1 MPLDSTITLQRT
13 NSSHPDFHLLIPLL
27 DKDLVD
33 RYGELQTIY
42 DQYNHII
49 DINTVIIAYH
59 HNAPVGCGCFKQ
71 IDEHSVEIKRM
82 FVKPD
87 ARGLGIASAILSQ
100 LELWAWENGF
110 SYTVLETGDKQHE
123 AIALYQKLGY
133 AIIPNY
139 GQYAGM
145 ESSICMQKEL

>member
-1 MPLDSTITLQRT
+1 MPLDDTITLQRT
-13 NSSHPDFHLLIPLL
+13 NSSNPDFRLLIPLL
-27 DKDLVD
+27 DKELAD
-33 RYGELQTIY
+33 RYGELQAVY

-49 DINTVIIAYH
+49 DIDTVIIAYRDDT
-59 HNAPVGCGCFKQ
+59 PVGCGCFKQ

-87 ARGLGIASAILSQ
+87 ERGKGIASAILSQ

-110 SYTVLETGDKQHE
+110 SYTMLETGDKQHE

-133 AIIPNY
+133 VTIPNY

>member
-1 MPLDSTITLQRT
+1 MPLDNTITLQRS
-13 NSSHPDFHLLIPLL
+13 NSSNPDFRFLIPLL
-27 DKDLVD
+27 DKELAD
-33 RYGELQTIY
+33 RYGELQAVY
-42 DQYNHII
+42 DQYNQII
-49 DINTVIIAYH
+49 NIDTVIIAYRDDT
-59 HNAPVGCGCFKQ
+59 PVGCGCFKQ

-82 FVKPD
+82 FVKP
-87 ARGLGIASAILSQ
+87 AERGLGIASAILSQ

-110 SYTVLETGDKQHE
+110 SYTLLETGDKQHE

>member
-1 MPLDSTITLQRT
+1 MPLDNSITLQRT
-13 NSSHPDFHLLIPLL
+13 NSSNPDFRLLIPQL
-27 DKDLVD
+27 DKELAD

-42 DQYNHII
+42 DRYNQII
-49 DINTVIIAYH
+49 DINTVIIACRD
-59 HNAPVGCGCFKQ
+59 NEPIGCGCFKQ

-82 FVKPD
+82 FVKAE
-87 ARGLGIASAILSQ
+87 ARGLGIATAILSQ

-133 AIIPNY
+133 TIIPNY
-139 GQYAGM
+139 GQYSGM

>member
-1 MPLDSTITLQRT
+1 MPLDNTITLQRS
-13 NSSHPDFHLLIPLL
+13 NSSNPDFRFLIPLL
-27 DKDLVD
+27 DKELAD
-33 RYGELQTIY
+33 RYGELQAVY
-42 DQYNHII
+42 DQYNQII
-49 DINTVIIAYH
+49 NIDTVIIAYRDDT
-59 HNAPVGCGCFKQ
+59 PVGCGCFKQ

-82 FVKPD
+82 FVKPGE
-87 ARGLGIASAILSQ
+87 RGKGIASAILSG

-110 SYTVLETGDKQHE
+110 SYTLLETGDKQHE

-133 AIIPNY
+133 NTIPNY